1 MKLHTFEFGKRVPTC
16 EIYLM
21 KSSSIFTALL
31 TENYSY
37 MQMTLLL
44 SQRVLLA
51 FWQDSVLSEDERID
65 LMVDVPSLKTL
76 NYWKL

>member
-1 MKLHTFEFGKRVPTC
+1 
-16 EIYLM
+16 M

-44 SQRVLLA
+44 SQLVLFA
-51 FWQDSVLSEDERID
+51 FWQDSVFSEDERID
-65 LMVDVPSLKTL
+65 LMVDVPSL
-76 NYWKL
+76 NYWKLWLHCGVTWMMLACCHILTMNIL